1 MRKRT
6 LVIGLLLAA
15 GLAGAAIGQAGD
27 EARCAWDISVV
38 AYSGQ
43 DTHWTSPTPVEA
55 DFARYYARTD
65 GLLQVAARV
74 FGLWV
79 PVREET
85 FLRYGEAAGPL
96 PAEGATLYEGH
107 LAYSEDS
114 LTVAADVRIAVDGD
128 GYLHVDVENF
138 TASTP
143 LRITLAGTAKIRA
156 TRNVYGDL
164 NGDLA
169 LDGADEALY
178 AGFLAGSL
186 PLPVAEALADL
197 DTDGQA
203 GLADLLQLALYLA
216 GKAPAACT
224 GWDFAP

>member
-15 GLAGAAIGQAGD
+15 GLAGAARGGAAE
-27 EARCAWDISVV
+27 EARCVWDISVV

-43 DTHWTSPTPVEA
+43 DAHWVSPTPVAAGFE
-55 DFARYYARTD
+55 RYYTRMD
-65 GLLQVAARV
+65 GRLQVAARV

-85 FLRYGEAAGPL
+85 FCHYGEAAGPL
-96 PAEGATLYEGH
+96 PAGGATLYEGH
-107 LAYSEDS
+107 LAYSEGS
-114 LTVAADVRIAVDGD
+114 LTVAADLRASVDGD

-143 LRITLAGTAKIRA
+143 LRVTLAGTAKLRA
-156 TRNVYGDL
+156 THDVCGDL

-169 LDGADEALY
+169 LDGTDGALY
-178 AGFLAGSL
+178 AAVLAGSL

-197 DTDGQA
+197 NTDGR
-203 GLADLLQLALYLA
+203 ADLEDFLQLALYLA
-216 GKAPAACT
+216 GKVPAACT
-224 GWDFAP
+224 GWDFSP